1 MYMPT
6 VGYVNSF
13 ETFGSVD
20 GPGVR
25 FVVFLKGCKL
35 RCRYCHNPETWNGE
49 GERYTSEEV
58 FEKAVRYKGY
68 WGKDGG
74 ITVSGGE
81 PLLQIDFL
89 TELFALCKKNGIST
103 VIDTSGEPFCS
114 DKTWIKDFDRLIN
127 LTDLVILDLKEF
139 DEKRHIALTGKTN
152 KNIFDM
158 AKYLSDRNKDMWIRH
173 VLVPNLTDS
182 EDSLISLRKFI
193 DSLKSVKKVEILP
206 YHSFG
211 IPKWENLN
219 LSYSLYDTVSPSD
232 EDIKKAEKI
241 LVY

>member
-1 MYMPT
+1 MPT

-13 ETFGSVD
+13 ESFGSVD

-49 GERYTSEEV
+49 GEKYTAQEV
-58 FEKAVRYKGY
+58 FEKAIRYKGY

-89 TELFALCKKNGIST
+89 IELFSLCKKKGIST
-103 VIDTSGEPFCS
+103 VIDTSGEPFCDNKAWRES
-114 DKTWIKDFDRLIN
+114 FDRLIN
-127 LTDLVILDLKEF
+127 LTDLVILDLKEY
-139 DEKRHIALTGKTN
+139 DEKRHIELTGKTN
-152 KNIFDM
+152 KNIFEM
-158 AKYLSDRNKDMWIRH
+158 AKHLSDINKDMWIRH
-173 VLVPNLTDS
+173 VLVPNITD
-182 EDSLISLRKFI
+182 EEKSLLGLRNFI

-206 YHSFG
+206 YHAFG
-211 IPKWENLN
+211 IPKWEKLN
-219 LSYSLYDTVSPSD
+219 LAYSLYDASSPT
-232 EDIKKAEKI
+232 EEQIKRAEEI